1 MSLEPIELLS
11 LGLLVSWLVM
21 FYIYWRLMA
30 SKATTIFRAYD
41 FLFITVILMLVITRV
56 GGVIL
61 AKEMYVASSTVSY
74 LQLWDLNFDYLL
86 LPFIP
91 ILAYQFVIFNVE
103 YKKKWQKILPGI
115 FLFGLMIMA
124 SVVAVQLARSIYF
137 HWGQDHYILH
147 GGILLVTIV
156 NGILMALAS
165 RGRLKIKNITL
176 FVIIE
181 SLAIVLLSLSTQVY
195 TEEQLSWIVVSQLVI
210 CLLTIA
216 PLSTQNKTF
225 DDAKV

>member
-137 HWGQDHYILH
+137 HWGQDHYH
-147 GGILLVTIV
+147 TSWWDPVSH
-156 NGILMALAS
+156 NSQWYLMALAS

-195 TEEQLSWIVVSQLVI
+195 TEEQLS
-210 CLLTIA
+210 
-216 PLSTQNKTF
+216 
-225 DDAKV
+225 